1 MGGNYKLEKYFM
13 KQNSQN
19 ILIIQQTCVEMAK
32 VLWYYTLR
40 YNIHGSMLLILKVLL
55 LILVMA

>member
-32 VLWYYTLR
+32 VL
-40 YNIHGSMLLILKVLL
+40 
-55 LILVMA
+55 